1 MTDLASYMS
10 ESIRNIM
17 AQAWLNV
24 LGNPHEAHFI
34 ARMQKIFVTSE
45 RRRKEVLK
53 KDGLAVPPFLIASIA
68 TSCNLQCKGCYA
80 RKNGIA
86 SDPGESQKKTL
97 STQQWEN
104 IFRQAADLGVS
115 FCLLAGGEPLT
126 QRHLLETAAGVKD
139 IIFPVFTNATLIGP
153 QYIDFFKHNLNIV
166 PVVSLE
172 GDAMATDSRRGEGVY
187 QRALLSMEMM
197 KKEKLFFGT
206 SITVT
211 TENYRAVTSPDY
223 LRHLASLGCRL
234 VFYVEYVP
242 FDEGTQHLAFTDN
255 EVAEMEANLPDNITL
270 TCIGILKI
278 DKIDLNLP
286 IWDQTSR
293 VALRYGLGL
302 YEDSVAPGMNGNTS
316 ILGQRN
322 QHTSTMFWRLKG
334 VTAGDIVRIL
344 LPSGNELS
352 YRVRQVKFVG
362 PSSLIENIEASASSS
377 PQLTLVTCATERGQ
391 GHRRL
396 VICDPI

>member
-1 MTDLASYMS
+1 MTDIASYMS

-17 AQAWLNV
+17 TQAWLNV
-24 LGNPHEAHFI
+24 LGNPHEAHFV
-34 ARMQKIFVTSE
+34 ARMQKIFITSE

-68 TSCNLQCKGCYA
+68 TTCNLQCKGCYA

-97 STQQWEN
+97 STEQWDS
-104 IFRQAADLGVS
+104 IFHQAADLGVS

-126 QRHLLETAAGVKD
+126 QRHLLEAAASVKN

-153 QYIDFFKHNLNIV
+153 QYIDFFKRNLNIV

-187 QRALLSMEMM
+187 RRALLSMEMM

-211 TENYRAVTSPDY
+211 TENFRTVTSIDY
-223 LRHLASLGCRL
+223 LRNLHELGCRL

-242 FDEGTQHLAFTDN
+242 FDEGTQHLAFGDA
-255 EVAEMEANLPDNITL
+255 EVAEMEQLLEQCREKVKGMIFLSFPGDEKALDGCLAAGRGFFHIGPDGAAEPCPFSPFSDSNVAEMGL
-270 TCIGILKI
+270 RKALESPLFNKI
-278 DKIDLNLP
+278 RNAK
-286 IWDQTSR
+286 
-293 VALRYGLGL
+293 ALGWEHTGGCTL
-302 YEDSVAPGMNGNTS
+302 YEHREEVEAM
-316 ILGQRN
+316 LGAQ
-322 QHTSTMFWRLKG
+322 QI
-334 VTAGDIVRIL
+334 A
-344 LPSGNELS
+344 
-352 YRVRQVKFVG
+352 
-362 PSSLIENIEASASSS
+362 
-377 PQLTLVTCATERGQ
+377 
-391 GHRRL
+391 
-396 VICDPI
+396 

>member
-17 AQAWLNV
+17 TQAWLNV

-139 IIFPVFTNATLIGP
+139 ILFPVFTNATLIGP

-172 GDAMATDSRRGEGVY
+172 GDSMATDSRRGEGVY
-187 QRALLSMEMM
+187 RRALLSMAMM
-197 KKEKLFFGT
+197 KKENLFFGT

-255 EVAEMEANLPDNITL
+255 EVAEMETLLEQRRKEVKEMIFLSFPGDEKALDGCLAAGRGFFHIGPDGAAEPCPFSPYSDYNVAEMGLRKALESPLFNMIRNAN
-270 TCIGILKI
+270 
-278 DKIDLNLP
+278 
-286 IWDQTSR
+286 
-293 VALRYGLGL
+293 ALGWEHTGGCTL
-302 YEDSVAPGMNGNTS
+302 YEHRVEVEAM
-316 ILGQRN
+316 LKK
-322 QHTSTMFWRLKG
+322 RL
-334 VTAGDIVRIL
+334 
-344 LPSGNELS
+344 
-352 YRVRQVKFVG
+352 
-362 PSSLIENIEASASSS
+362 
-377 PQLTLVTCATERGQ
+377 
-391 GHRRL
+391 
-396 VICDPI
+396 